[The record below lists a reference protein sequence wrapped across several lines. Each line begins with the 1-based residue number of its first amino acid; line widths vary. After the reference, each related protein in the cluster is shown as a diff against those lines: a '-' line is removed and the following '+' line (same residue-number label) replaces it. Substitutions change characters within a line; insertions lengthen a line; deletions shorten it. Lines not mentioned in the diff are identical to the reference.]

1 MSAIQSQRLPSGV
14 GFRVTLAGQADPVC
28 AILCER
34 KSNYFFQYANT
45 WAKSAAH
52 YAQNIGNSTSVLQT
66 SVKLED
72 WIWPA
77 EDLLKLDQQIEGID
91 LKTVGIQIAKVSDK
105 IVGIGFGSNKDCV
118 KRGALLA
125 VAGGLHVKEHLEC
138 MLQPEHLQMRK
149 EVGVMPMV
157 SGTLQPLVE
166 STQQE
171 HPSKSRSRSARRRSF
186 LSEGS

>member
-1 MSAIQSQRLPSGV
+1 MHPCTQHVVFKEL
-14 GFRVTLAGQADPVC
+14 
-28 AILCER
+28 
-34 KSNYFFQYANT
+34 
-45 WAKSAAH
+45 
-52 YAQNIGNSTSVLQT
+52 
-66 SVKLED
+66 
-72 WIWPA
+72 
-77 EDLLKLDQQIEGID
+77 
-91 LKTVGIQIAKVSDK
+91 KVSDK
-105 IVGIGFGSNKDCV
+105 IVGIGFGSNKDCL